1 MVSHVYEDAVDV
13 VRQGLIG
20 QRQRDDRM
28 MASTTMLAE
37 RLERINRL
45 GGLFEEISFSPQM
58 EAFACWPT
66 GRGGRVRYLT
76 NE

>member
-28 MASTTMLAE
+28 MASTMLLAE
-37 RLERINRL
+37 RLERVNRL
-45 GGLFEEISFSPQM
+45 GGLFEDISFSPQM
-58 EAFACWPT
+58 EAFAA
-66 GRGGRVRYLT
+66 GQLAGAVGYDI
-76 NE
+76 

>member
-20 QRQRDDRM
+20 QRRRDDRM
-28 MASTTMLAE
+28 MASTTMLTE

-58 EAFACWPT
+58 EAFAS
-66 GRGGRVRYLT
+66 GQLAVVVGYDI
-76 NE
+76 